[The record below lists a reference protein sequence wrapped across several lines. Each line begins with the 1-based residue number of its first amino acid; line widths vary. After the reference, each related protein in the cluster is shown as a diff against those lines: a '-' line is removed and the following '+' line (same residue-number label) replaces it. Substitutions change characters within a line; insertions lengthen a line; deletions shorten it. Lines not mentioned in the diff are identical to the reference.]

1 MSKAVFNIDEL
12 IKFYDLKGENSK
24 HASSV
29 TGLIGEDLITGIF
42 KHYLESK
49 SPNSKVNVLTE
60 NPKEKNGR
68 WLDRWIIQENGNENI
83 CYQTEIKNWSAHSLG
98 GVHFEYDPSNP
109 LDFKTLDS
117 DKIFNKIWDDA
128 KMEFKD
134 AAVNK
139 VLKQMKSNAELDS
152 LPSKIIEPL
161 VCFWMPITRSSV
173 KDPIIE
179 LNISNANTNF
189 NTVTIFSSS
198 IYLRKLRSG
207 GIITIEIE
215 SGQIAARMDKLN
227 NLFSI
232 K

>member
-12 IKFYDLKGENSK
+12 IKFYDLKGENHK

-49 SPNSKVNVLTE
+49 NVKVTVLPE
-60 NPKEKNGR
+60 NPKEEKGR
-68 WLDRWIIQENGNENI
+68 WLDRWIVQEIGTKNI
-83 CYQTEIKNWSAHSLG
+83 CFQTEIKNWSAHSLG
-98 GVHFEYDPSNP
+98 GVHFEYDSNKP
-109 LDFKTLDS
+109 LDFKTLNS
-117 DKIFNKIWDDA
+117 DKIFNKIWDDT

-152 LPSKIIEPL
+152 IPNKTIEPL
-161 VCFWMPITRSSV
+161 VCFWMPITKSSV
-173 KDPIIE
+173 KEPIIE
-179 LNISNANTNF
+179 LKISNTNTNF
-189 NTVTIFSSS
+189 DRVTIFSSS
-198 IYLRKLRSG
+198 IYLRQLRRDG
-207 GIITIEIE
+207 KTKIEIE
-215 SGQIAARMDKLN
+215 SGQIATRMDRLN

>member
-49 SPNSKVNVLTE
+49 SPNSKINVLSE
-60 NPKEKNGR
+60 NPKEKKGR
-68 WLDRWIIQENGNENI
+68 WLDRWIIQENGNKNI

-98 GVHFEYDPSNP
+98 GVHFEYDPNQS
-109 LDFKTLDS
+109 LDFNTLDS
-117 DKIFNKIWDDA
+117 DKIFNKIWDDS

-139 VLKQMKSNAELDS
+139 VLKQMKSNAELDT
-152 LPSKIIEPL
+152 LPNKIIEPL

-179 LNISNANTNF
+179 LNISNTNTIF
-189 NTVTIFSSS
+189 KKATIFSSS
-198 IYLRKLRSG
+198 IYLRKLKSG
-207 GIITIEIE
+207 GLTTIEIE
-215 SGQIAARMDKLN
+215 SGQIATRMQKLN

>member
-1 MSKAVFNIDEL
+1 MSKALFNIDEL

-42 KHYLESK
+42 KHYLERS
-49 SPNSKVNVLTE
+49 SINSKVNVLPE
-60 NPKEKNGR
+60 NPKEKKGR
-68 WLDRWIIQENGNENI
+68 WLDRWIIQENGSINI

-98 GVHFEYDPSNP
+98 GVHFEYDPNKP
-109 LDFKTLDS
+109 LDFKTSDS
-117 DKIFNKIWDDA
+117 DKIFNKIWDDT

-139 VLKQMKSNAELDS
+139 VLKQMKSNAELDT

-161 VCFWMPITRSSV
+161 VCFWMPITKSSV

-179 LNISNANTNF
+179 LKISNTNTNF
-189 NTVTIFSSS
+189 DKVTIFSSS
-198 IYLRKLRSG
+198 IYLRQLRSS
-207 GIITIEIE
+207 GINTIEIE
-215 SGQIAARMDKLN
+215 SVQIAIRMGKLN

>member
-42 KHYLESK
+42 KNYLESK
-49 SPNSKVNVLTE
+49 SPKPKVNVLKE

-68 WLDRWIIQENGNENI
+68 WLDRWIIEENGNENI

-117 DKIFNKIWDDA
+117 DKIFSKIWDDT
-128 KMEFKD
+128 KKEFKD
-134 AAVNK
+134 VAVNK
-139 VLKQMKSNAELDS
+139 VLKQMKSNADLDT

-173 KDPIIE
+173 KEPIIE
-179 LNISNANTNF
+179 LNISNENTNF
-189 NTVTIFSSS
+189 NKVTIFSSS
-198 IYLRKLRSG
+198 IYLRKLRRG
-207 GIITIEIE
+207 GINTIEIE
-215 SGQIAARMDKLN
+215 SGQIAARMGKLN

>member
-49 SPNSKVNVLTE
+49 SPKPKVNVLTE

-68 WLDRWIIQENGNENI
+68 WLDRWIIEENGNKNI

-98 GVHFEYDPSNP
+98 GVHFEYDPKNP
-109 LDFKTLDS
+109 MDFKTLDS
-117 DKIFNKIWDDA
+117 DKIFSKIWDDT
-128 KMEFKD
+128 KKEFKD

-139 VLKQMKSNAELDS
+139 VLKQMKSNAELATLS
-152 LPSKIIEPL
+152 NKIIEPL

-179 LNISNANTNF
+179 LNISNENTNF
-189 NTVTIFSSS
+189 NKVTIFSSS
-198 IYLRKLRSG
+198 IYLRKLRSRG
-207 GIITIEIE
+207 DTKIEIE
-215 SGQIAARMDKLN
+215 SGQIATRMGKLN
-227 NLFSI
+227 YLFSI

>member
-1 MSKAVFNIDEL
+1 MSKAVFNIEEL
-12 IKFYDLKGENSK
+12 IKFYDLKGENHK

-42 KHYLESK
+42 KHYLESQ
-49 SPNSKVNVLTE
+49 NSNVKVTVLAE
-60 NPKEKNGR
+60 NPKEEKGR
-68 WLDRWIIQENGNENI
+68 WLDRWIIQEIGAKNI

-98 GVHFEYDPSNP
+98 GVQFDYNPNKP

-117 DKIFNKIWDDA
+117 DKIFNKIWDDT

-134 AAVNK
+134 AAVDK
-139 VLKQMKSNAELDS
+139 VLKQMKSNAELDT

-173 KDPIIE
+173 IAPIIE
-179 LNISNANTNF
+179 LKISNANTNF
-189 NTVTIFSSS
+189 DKVTIFSSS
-198 IYLRKLRSG
+198 IYLRQLRSMG
-207 GIITIEIE
+207 NTKIEIE
-215 SGQIAARMDKLN
+215 SGHIAARMKKLN

>member
-1 MSKAVFNIDEL
+1 MSKAVFNIDAL
-12 IKFYDLKGENSK
+12 IKFYDLQGENSK

-49 SPNSKVNVLTE
+49 SPKPKVNVLTE

-68 WLDRWIIQENGNENI
+68 WLDRWIIQENGNKNI

-98 GVHFEYDPSNP
+98 GVHFEYDSNNP
-109 LDFKTLDS
+109 MDFKTLDS
-117 DKIFNKIWDDA
+117 DKIFSKIWDDK

-139 VLKQMKSNAELDS
+139 VLKQMKSSAELDT

-173 KDPIIE
+173 KDPIIV

-189 NTVTIFSSS
+189 NKVTIFSSS
-198 IYLRKLRSG
+198 IYLRKLRSDD
-207 GIITIEIE
+207 IKTIEIE
-215 SGQIAARMDKLN
+215 SGQIATRMQKLN